1 MSAWYPLSINGGK
14 NGGEGVIEHCQSSSA
29 FTAVSL
35 HQDVLTGGFV
45 SLPSSRRW
53 TESSESG

>member
-1 MSAWYPLSINGGK
+1 MSALYPLSINGGK
-14 NGGEGVIEHCQSSSA
+14 NGGEGVIEHCQSLSA
-29 FTAVSL
+29 FTDVSL
-35 HQDVLTGGFV
+35 HQVVLTGGFI